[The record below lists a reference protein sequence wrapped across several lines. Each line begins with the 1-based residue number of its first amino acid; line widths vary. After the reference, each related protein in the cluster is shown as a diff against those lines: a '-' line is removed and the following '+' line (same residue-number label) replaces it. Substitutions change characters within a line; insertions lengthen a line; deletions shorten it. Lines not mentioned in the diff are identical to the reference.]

1 MNKKLISIITPMFNE
16 EENVSY
22 YYKNIR
28 EITDSLSNE
37 YNFEFIITDNSSTDQ
52 TFEIIQNIAQEDKRF
67 RIFRLSRNYGYQKSL
82 WTGYCQSKGD
92 ACISIDCDLQDP
104 PEIFYKFLE
113 EWKNSYQIVYGIR
126 ESREESF
133 LKSKQIVDIFY
144 LRNFF
149 YILLNKISNNDIPKN
164 AGDFMLID
172 KKIVEIL
179 KGIEDHNIYIRG
191 TIFSLGFNKKG
202 ITYKRKA
209 RKFGKTKFKFSSS
222 LKLALDGIVSM
233 SGLPLKIASVF
244 GIIIA
249 FLTTILSG
257 YFILAKFFFDINMP
271 AGLTTIIVLIL
282 FGISLN
288 ALFLGIIGEYIA
300 RIYDQRSNRPITII
314 KESIDK
320 SED

>member
-16 EENVSY
+16 EENVSHY
-22 YYKNIR
+22 FKSMK
-28 EITDSLSNE
+28 EIANSLSSK
-37 YNFEFIITDNSSTDQ
+37 YNFEFVVTDNASTDATYKILQ
-52 TFEIIQNIAQEDKRF
+52 RISQEDGRF
-67 RIFRLSRNYGYQKSL
+67 RIFSLSRNYGYQKSL
-82 WTGYCQSKGD
+82 WTGYCQSKGE
-92 ACISIDCDLQDP
+92 ASISIDCDLQDP
-104 PEIFYKFLE
+104 PELFSEFLD
-113 EWKNSYQIVYGIR
+113 EWENGNQIVYGIR

-133 LKSKQIVDIFY
+133 LKSKQITDIPY
-144 LRNFF
+144 LRDFF
-149 YILLNKISNNDIPKN
+149 YYLLNKISINDMPKN

-172 KKIVEIL
+172 KKITKIL
-179 KGIEDHNIYIRG
+179 KKIEDHNIYIRG

-202 ITYKRKA
+202 IPYNRKA

-233 SGLPLKIASVF
+233 SALPLKIASVF
-244 GIIIA
+244 GIIVA
-249 FLTTILSG
+249 LTTTILSG
-257 YFILAKFFFDINMP
+257 FFIVSKFFFDINMP

-314 KESIDK
+314 KK
-320 SED
+320 STEKSDY